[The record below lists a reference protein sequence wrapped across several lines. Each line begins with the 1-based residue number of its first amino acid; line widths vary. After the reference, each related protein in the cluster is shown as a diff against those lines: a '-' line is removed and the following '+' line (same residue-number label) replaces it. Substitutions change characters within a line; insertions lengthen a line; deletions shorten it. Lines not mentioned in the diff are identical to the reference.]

1 MIHKVYR
8 SENGSY
14 FACHLSVGRGTE
26 GWEAVTCPAC
36 RENLGKAPL
45 VSAPLDYAL
54 SSLRRAA
61 EQGHP
66 WSVSPS
72 EAAALVVEVERL
84 RAEVEALRTE
94 RTLRA
99 FDATTAAFEER
110 AAVVVYLR
118 GLADDYGV
126 CLDLSLAEQ
135 ADIIERGEHRREE
148 EP

>member
-72 EAAALVVEVERL
+72 EAAALVAEVERL
-84 RAEVEALRTE
+84 RAEVER
-94 RTLRA
+94 LRA
-99 FDATTAAFEER
+99 LDKGERVSANMSGALDER
-110 AAVVVYLR
+110 ADVVSCLR
-118 GLADDYGV
+118 VGAGLEPSSPLAGYAD
-126 CLDLSLAEQ
+126 L
-135 ADIIERGEHRREE
+135 IERGEHREE
-148 EP
+148 TR